1 MIKITFRTMWKILT
15 VRIKRLYCCVKKHPK
30 VVITPLVFSVNCH
43 LDVPFS
49 KFHFTFAEDR
59 YYQAVETTTIE
70 LRESRNSRNQP
81 WIQNDLKSITS
92 NKKYPF
98 GTYQKNWWVDLN
110 FSSIFQFL
118 PILLPWQPLCRA
130 TPNFHLLSPRQGSL
144 PVWQPLPVP
153 IRIPYTASNIGVLKT
168 VVVLAKWWLTIV
180 LSTLSCVIWMTP
192 PPLQVPITPLTQP

>member
-81 WIQNDLKSITS
+81 WIQNDLKLLVIRNTHLALI
-92 NKKYPF
+92 KRIGGLTWIFLP
-98 GTYQKNWWVDLN
+98 
-110 FSSIFQFL
+110 FSSSYQFYYHDDHCVGRPQTSIFCHLGKEVSQCGNHCQYQSAFL
-118 PILLPWQPLCRA
+118 IQHRTSESSKL
-130 TPNFHLLSPRQGSL
+130 
-144 PVWQPLPVP
+144 
-153 IRIPYTASNIGVLKT
+153 
-168 VVVLAKWWLTIV
+168 
-180 LSTLSCVIWMTP
+180 
-192 PPLQVPITPLTQP
+192 